1 MKKYMWIVFILI
13 GIGLILYP
21 KVKDEYYK
29 RQEEKVLKNWF
40 KVSKN
45 LEIVDSEIGTSI
57 EENEIDNENS
67 KKEYEIN
74 ETMVGIINIEK
85 IDLYEPVLKD
95 ASESNLNIGVAWVEG
110 TSQVGSVGNH
120 VIAGHRSRTYG
131 RHFNRLD
138 ELEIGD
144 SIEIITKDTN
154 FIYTV
159 YDKFIVKAEDVWVLK
174 DDGVDKVKTLI
185 TCDYRMKPTGRL
197 IIKGKLNNNLLNN
210 EG

>member
-45 LEIVDSEIGTSI
+45 LEIVDSEIETPI
-57 EENEIDNENS
+57 EENEIDNENL

-85 IDLYEPVLKD
+85 IELYEPVLIG
-95 ASESNLNIGVAWVEG
+95 ASENNLNIGVAWVEG

-120 VIAGHRSRTYG
+120 VIAGHRSRRYG

-138 ELEIGD
+138 ELENGD
-144 SIEIITKDTN
+144 SIEIITKDTSY
-154 FIYTV
+154 IYTV

-174 DDGVDKVKTLI
+174 DDVVDKVITLI

-197 IIKGKLNNNLLNN
+197 IIKGKINSN
-210 EG
+210 